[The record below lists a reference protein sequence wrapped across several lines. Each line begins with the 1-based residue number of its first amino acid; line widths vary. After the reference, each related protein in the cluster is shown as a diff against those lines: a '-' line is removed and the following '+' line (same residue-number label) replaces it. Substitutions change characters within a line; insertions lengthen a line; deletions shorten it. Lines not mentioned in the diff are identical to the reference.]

1 MNSVRL
7 LQSNSLLR
15 NASQLWQILNKLKH
29 IFWCKAELI
38 RDKVIWNVS
47 ISSINKR
54 VTGGLIYLPQACAY
68 GGRKLICELRRL
80 SRMPDREISKP
91 LPIRRRQ
98 LLCKHNLP
106 NKRRWKSWLK
116 SNSWRLSFILNIK
129 QMDFNLFLK
138 KYAKRKN
145 NSR

>member
-38 RDKVIWNVS
+38 RDKIIWNVS
-47 ISSINKR
+47 ISSINMR
-54 VTGGLIYLPQACAY
+54 VTGGLIYLHQACTY
-68 GGRKLICELRRL
+68 GGRRLICELRRL

-116 SNSWRLSFILNIK
+116 KQLLKVSFYFEYKTNGL
-129 QMDFNLFLK
+129 
-138 KYAKRKN
+138 
-145 NSR
+145 

>member
-38 RDKVIWNVS
+38 RDKIIWNVS

-68 GGRKLICELRRL
+68 GGRRLICELRCL
-80 SRMPDREISKP
+80 SRMADREISKP

-116 SNSWRLSFILNIK
+116 KQLLKVSFYFEYKTNGL
-129 QMDFNLFLK
+129 
-138 KYAKRKN
+138 
-145 NSR
+145 

>member
-38 RDKVIWNVS
+38 RDKIIWNVS
-47 ISSINKR
+47 MSSINMR

-116 SNSWRLSFILNIK
+116 K
-129 QMDFNLFLK
+129 QLLK
-138 KYAKRKN
+138 VIFYFEYKTN
-145 NSR
+145 GL